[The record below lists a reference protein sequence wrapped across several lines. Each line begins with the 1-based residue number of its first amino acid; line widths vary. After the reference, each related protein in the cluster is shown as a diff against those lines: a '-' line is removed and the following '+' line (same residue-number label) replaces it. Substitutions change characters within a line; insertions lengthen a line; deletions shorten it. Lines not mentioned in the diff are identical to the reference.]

1 MQSFIIIIDYNVIVI
16 SVNIIAISLFDHVVQ
31 PYLLRFA
38 LRASVDRRLSLIVNI
53 LVLCCWISSYRVTY
67 AIFKPRAGVLGMCL
81 CYKMIK
87 FVQK

>member
-38 LRASVDRRLSLIVNI
+38 
-53 LVLCCWISSYRVTY
+53 
-67 AIFKPRAGVLGMCL
+67 
-81 CYKMIK
+81 IK
-87 FVQK
+87 GFC